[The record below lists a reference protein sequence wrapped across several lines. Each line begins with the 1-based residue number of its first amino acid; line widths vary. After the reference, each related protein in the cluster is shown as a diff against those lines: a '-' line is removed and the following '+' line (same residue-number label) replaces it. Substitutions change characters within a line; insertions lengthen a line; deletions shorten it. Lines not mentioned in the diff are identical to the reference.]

1 MIARRWVKV
10 IDIKV
15 GQPTKSVL
23 HSRYLPLYSIRCT
36 IPSIVERV
44 VLLVERV
51 AGVLFVTN
59 QIIKQKYF
67 PMPSLVELVS
77 PKIN

>member
-1 MIARRWVKV
+1 MIARRWVEV

-15 GQPTKSVL
+15 GQPTKAVL

-36 IPSIVERV
+36 IPSI
-44 VLLVERV
+44 VERV

-67 PMPSLVELVS
+67 PMPSLVELLS